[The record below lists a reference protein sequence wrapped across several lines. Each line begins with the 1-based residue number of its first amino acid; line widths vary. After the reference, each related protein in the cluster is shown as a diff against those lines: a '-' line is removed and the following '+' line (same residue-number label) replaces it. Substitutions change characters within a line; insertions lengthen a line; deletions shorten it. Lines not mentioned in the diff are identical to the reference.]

1 MSAPAACHAACHNAK
16 AIRLLQAH
24 PSNGWCNLQ
33 YNASQSPKDALMEVL
48 EELELL
54 LEELELTLTGTFDDP
69 TANASADVQSPRLK
83 ARYRR

>member
-1 MSAPAACHAACHNAK
+1 
-16 AIRLLQAH
+16 
-24 PSNGWCNLQ
+24 
-33 YNASQSPKDALMEVL
+33 MEVL